1 MAGLVPA
8 IHVCLLLKRIKTWMP
23 GVKPGMIG
31 GESLDQLVAQLRLAA
46 PETAHVLDREIEDI
60 ALVATCL
67 AGGAR

>member
-8 IHVCLLLKRIKTWMP
+8 IHVCLLLRGLKTWMP
-23 GVKPGMIG
+23 GMKPGMTG
-31 GESLDQLVAQLRLAA
+31 GASLDHLVAQLRRVA

-60 ALVATCL
+60 AQVATCL